1 MTASLRRHP
10 HSPAVLPLD
19 DDDLLSEILLRLPPQ
34 PSSLPRASLI
44 CKSWRGLVSDPRFL
58 HRFRRHH
65 RRSPPILG
73 SFVEKALSISF
84 VPALDPPNRVPV
96 GRFSLQC
103 DDVGGF
109 SLLNCRHGLVLI
121 FLLKHNQV
129 LVWDPI
135 SGDQHRIAV
144 PPSFCVVTG
153 RRTTGAV
160 LRAGGDNHHFQVV
173 LIGTYK
179 EQHPR
184 AIACIYS
191 SETGIWGNLLSTL
204 LPYEARS
211 AYTGMACV
219 LVGNCLYW
227 VLIGESPRILEFDL
241 DRQSLTLIHMP
252 VDLYATNACHFSF
265 MRVEGGVLSFLI
277 SSWDFN
283 AQLWNMEK
291 NCDGVVSWVLRTTI
305 ELDKLL
311 SLKPDDGGPQLII
324 GFAEDNIAF
333 FLLTK
338 VGVFMV
344 QLKSLQ
350 FKKLSKTNYL
360 SHYHP
365 FESVYTAGNSIPY
378 TVPITE
384 TSRFSMSG

>member
-227 VLIGESPRILEFDL
+227 VLI
-241 DRQSLTLIHMP
+241 
-252 VDLYATNACHFSF
+252 
-265 MRVEGGVLSFLI
+265 VEGGVLSFLI

-365 FESVYTAGNSIPY
+365 FESVYTADIGGERDGAELLHNMQDNCL
-378 TVPITE
+378 V
-384 TSRFSMSG
+384 RHA